1 LAALKPVGDG
11 TLVGDV
17 KYELDPATMAPVTP
31 RVGDNVRLR
40 DDESWPSA
48 AQNLLVGTVEAI
60 GPSPSDPNRQRIVV
74 KPRIARLDRVGEVML
89 LITAEP
95 GGPGSG
101 VGGGS
106 GGAP

>member
-1 LAALKPVGDG
+1 
-11 TLVGDV
+11 
-17 KYELDPATMAPVTP
+17 
-31 RVGDNVRLR
+31 
-40 DDESWPSA
+40 
-48 AQNLLVGTVEAI
+48 
-60 GPSPSDPNRQRIVV
+60 VV